1 MSTMDFD
8 ADRLLGDLEGD
19 ERDARRRLLVHLV
32 EQGFTEAQLSQAVA
46 EDRLVL
52 LEVERLLGGRYTANE
67 VEERTGVPE
76 ELMLRIRR
84 RAGLPEAGPQERI
97 FGEEDLEVARST
109 RLFLDSGLSEQAIGE
124 MTRVL
129 GESMARL
136 AAATTGTFVESF
148 LRPGDSEQEVAER
161 FRGLAERLMPATGP
175 VFSATFK
182 AHLREAVRRGMIGRA
197 QRQAGHFGAEQTVA
211 VCFADVVGFTRLGT
225 QVDVEELGMV
235 AGALAE
241 LAAERTAPPARL
253 VKTIGDAAMFVSPEP
268 AALVS
273 AALSLVQAFQDA
285 ELPSL
290 RAGVAVGPA
299 LQRAGDYFGH
309 SVNLASR
316 VTGIA
321 HPGSVLC
328 TQEVHDLAQE
338 QFKWSFTGRHRLK
351 GVSGPQALHR
361 ARPRPER

>member
-1 MSTMDFD
+1 MDFAAEGLLD
-8 ADRLLGDLEGD
+8 GLHGEERAVRERLLAALT
-19 ERDARRRLLVHLV
+19 
-32 EQGFTEAQLSQAVA
+32 EQGFTLAALRDAVA
-46 EDRLVL
+46 EERLVL
-52 LEVERLLGGRYTANE
+52 LPVERLLGGCYSAEDVERLTE
-67 VEERTGVPE
+67 VPAK
-76 ELMLRIRR
+76 LMLRIRR
-84 RAGLPEAGPQERI
+84 LSGLPEAGLQERV

-109 RLFLDSGLSEQAIGE
+109 RLFMQSGLSEEAIAE

-136 AAATTGTFVESF
+136 AATATGTFVESF
-148 LRPGDSEQEVAER
+148 LGPGDSEQEVADR
-161 FRGLAERLMPATGP
+161 FVELAGRLVPALQP

-182 AHLREAVRRGMIGRA
+182 AHLREAVRRGMLGRA
-197 QRQAGHFGAEQTVA
+197 QRQSGRLGAEQTVA

-225 QVDVEELGMV
+225 QVDVEELGQV

-253 VKTIGDAAMFVSPEP
+253 VKTIGDAAMFVSPQP

-328 TQEVHDLAQE
+328 TQEVHDLARE
-338 QFKWSFTGRHRLK
+338 QFRWSFTGRHRLK

-361 ARPRPER
+361 ARPPAP